1 MSQSHTPP
9 RRSLFTSLQTGA
21 WSWPLVVVIVI
32 AWSLVAWVAARVLV
46 VREEVEHADAI
57 VVLAGAATHL
67 ERAQQATRLYTEGR
81 APLIVLTNDGLRSGW
96 SREQELNPYFVERA
110 NAEIRRGG
118 VPQEKI
124 LIIPQALSSTYEE
137 AVALRRYAIEHGLHS
152 LLIVTSAYHS
162 RRARWTFQQVFHQT
176 GIRIGLEPVPPG
188 RQTPG
193 LFTWWL
199 SPGGWRFVA
208 SEYLKTVYYHLRY
221 SEGDSNVSQARLFVD
236 SAEEL
241 SFQLRWKGAGT
252 SRTPEMQVITIRA
265 S

>member
-1 MSQSHTPP
+1 M
-9 RRSLFTSLQTGA
+9 TSLQAGV
-21 WSWPLVVVIVI
+21 WSWRLVVVVVI
-32 AWSLVAWVAARVLV
+32 LWSLVAWVAARVLV
-46 VREEVEHADAI
+46 VRENVEHADAI

-67 ERAQQATRLYTEGR
+67 ERAQQAARLYSEGR

-96 SREQELNPYFVERA
+96 SREQELNPFFVERA
-110 NAEIRRGG
+110 NAEIRRVG

-124 LIIPQALSSTYEE
+124 VVIPQALSSTYEE

-162 RRARWTFQQVFHQT
+162 RRARWTFQQVFQQT

-188 RQTPG
+188 HQTPG

-221 SEGDSNVSQARLFVD
+221 RDGDAGLSQARLLVN
-236 SAEEL
+236 SAEEWSL
-241 SFQLRWKGAGT
+241 QLRWKEAGS
-252 SRTPEMQVITIRA
+252 SRAPEMPAITTQLANGR
-265 S
+265 